1 MILLHLMKDKRR
13 SDWLDQVVS
22 QGRLAMTFVLPIPK
36 IAQTVN
42 TLCHRVSVGDE
53 GSGVIGS

>member
-1 MILLHLMKDKRR
+1 MKDKRR

>member
-1 MILLHLMKDKRR
+1 MKNKRR

-22 QGRLAMTFVLPIPK
+22 QGRLAMSFVLRIPK

-42 TLCHRVSVGDE
+42 TGASVGDE
-53 GSGVIGS
+53 GCGVIGP